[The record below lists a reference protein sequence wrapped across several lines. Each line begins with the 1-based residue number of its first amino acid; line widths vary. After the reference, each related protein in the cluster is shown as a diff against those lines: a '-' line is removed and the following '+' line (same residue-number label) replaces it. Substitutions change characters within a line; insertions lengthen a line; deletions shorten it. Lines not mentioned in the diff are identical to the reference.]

1 MVSRASDILRIDE
14 THFEDTQLLRY
25 RTGQYYRRHSDF
37 IDAHLSLPMGPRILT
52 LYVHL
57 SDGVSGGG
65 THFPELNATVLPK
78 AGRAVLWPS
87 VLSDSPRRRDPRSDH
102 EALPVEAGSPNSV
115 NYGANIWVHQRNFK
129 EALARACA

>member
-1 MVSRASDILRIDE
+1 MVSRASDILSIDE
-14 THFEDTQLLRY
+14 PNFEDTQLLRY
-25 RTGQYYRRHSDF
+25 ESGQYYKRHNDF

-57 SDGVSGGG
+57 SDNVSGGG
-65 THFPELNATVLPK
+65 THFPEVNATVLPK

-87 VLSDSPRRRDPRSDH
+87 VLNEEPRTKDPRSDH
-102 EALPVEAGSPNSV
+102 EALPVHADSSMV
-115 NYGANIWVHQRNFK
+115 KYGANIWVHQQNFK